1 MNNWKLRHSFTGNAT
16 SDVQTVNGYLADPAY
31 HLTTNFLLY
40 SNQFDSWIV
49 SGGTTVTSGQTG
61 YDGSSDAYQITK
73 DASGFRFVRQ
83 GLTSPTGVVTFSV
96 YMKAGTLTTATL
108 RLLSSPDA
116 RAKFDLNTGAEI
128 SSQNVLGTSSTN
140 MGGGWWRYSMT
151 AEMTTMAEQVIYPDD
166 IAATNAG
173 YIYIQDAQLEEGT
186 QATTYV
192 ETTTEPVTL
201 PDTFNVT
208 VVPDGKEY
216 AAPLFIPRTNL
227 LLQSNQFDTDW
238 FNYNSTESAGESGYD
253 GGSDAW
259 LLSKTGASGLLQQY
273 IDADGLQTYS
283 IYAKAGSLSFL
294 MLRYKNTSGQ
304 YYGTYFD
311 LANGQVETE
320 TAQIIESKITTVGG
334 GWYRCSITFNQ
345 ALEIVF
351 AYPAD
356 SDGGIGNAVTGDI
369 YIQDAQLQTGSV
381 ATEYIP
387 TNGSQVTRDWS
398 AFGRVQNQVPGICNG
413 THTHTGAAS
422 GSGIAATTIT
432 GSGSGATF
440 AYDFDTL
447 GVLTTL
453 TADGAG
459 SGYKVGDKLSIDTTE
474 GHTIEFRLVEGSNAA
489 TVSVSMGAAKP
500 NKPIPF
506 PVSKMRVEG
515 LTDRT
520 VLFMDERSRY
530 VFPKPTPYLLDTY
543 EGAAAA
549 YSLRRLRSS
558 YTGPAVRVRRNSNN
572 DELDIY
578 FNGDG
583 SLDTA
588 TLEAFCAGTDGFVK
602 VWYDQG
608 QGGNDAEQ
616 TSTAS
621 QPQIVSSGSVVTEN
635 GLPAVEFDGANDH
648 LQNSSVPTGTIF
660 TADAENTIVAVMYQ
674 DGAKTDNVLL
684 SNNSTTDIF
693 TVWATQ
699 GTSNNLIYD
708 VGNSGNNRLLYSY
721 GGATTFEDVQNLLFW
736 SSSATLQQIC
746 VNGTQLASG
755 TAPDTITLS
764 STILRIG
771 SRYSTYFM
779 GSIQEL
785 IVYPSDESS
794 NRTGIETNINE
805 HYGIYE
811 FSGLLDDYSGAAAAY
826 SLRRLS
832 STYTG
837 PAIRVVKH
845 DVGYPEMDIPFEDD
859 GTLSVVLLEAFADGY
874 DATVKVWYDQSGGSN
889 DAEQSTLASQP
900 KIVDAGTVIYE
911 NGLPALEF
919 DGASNYM
926 KSQDYIVE
934 LSQNPASVFSV
945 SQTSTLSNSNY
956 LLSEGDNVSPYSS
969 QFILGGGGSV
979 GGTDILWVN
988 GTTLGTMTTGQVLT
1002 GFDWDQTNATAFIDG
1017 SQSGISK
1024 VVTVNTEASLYS
1036 YIGSR
1041 ADGTTNFFTGKIQEL
1056 ITYKSDQSSNREGIE
1071 DNINEHYGIYP

>member
-31 HLTTNFLLY
+31 HLTTN
-40 SNQFDSWIV
+40 
-49 SGGTTVTSGQTG
+49 
-61 YDGSSDAYQITK
+61 
-73 DASGFRFVRQ
+73 
-83 GLTSPTGVVTFSV
+83 
-96 YMKAGTLTTATL
+96 
-108 RLLSSPDA
+108 
-116 RAKFDLNTGAEI
+116 
-128 SSQNVLGTSSTN
+128 
-140 MGGGWWRYSMT
+140 
-151 AEMTTMAEQVIYPDD
+151 
-166 IAATNAG
+166 
-173 YIYIQDAQLEEGT
+173 
-186 QATTYV
+186 
-192 ETTTEPVTL
+192 
-201 PDTFNVT
+201 
-208 VVPDGKEY
+208 
-216 AAPLFIPRTNL
+216 L
-227 LLQSNQFDTDW
+227 LLQSNQFDTNW

-253 GGSDAW
+253 AGSDAW

-345 ALEIVF
+345 PLEIVF
-351 AYPAD
+351 VYPAD

-369 YIQDAQLQTGSV
+369 YIQDAQLEEGTQATTYVETTTEPVTLPDTFNVTVVPDGKEYAAPLFIPRTNLILQSNQFDTTWSNYNSTDTGGQSGYDGSDDAWLIEKTGGAGLMQQSISASGLHTFSVYAKQGTVNGVRVQIGAGTNRYTFFDLNAGTIGTSNAISNTIESMGNGWYRCAVTADEAAISLLRIYVTDGEDTSGTTGSIYIQDAQFETGSV

-387 TNGSQVTRDWS
+387 TTTAAVTRDWS

-520 VLFMDERSRY
+520 VLFMDERSQY

-549 YSLRRLRSS
+549 YSLRRLRSA
-558 YTGPAVRVRRNSNN
+558 YTGPAVRVRRASNN

-578 FNGDG
+578 FNRDG

-635 GLPAVEFDGANDH
+635 GKPAVYFDGANDQFQ
-648 LQNSSVPTGTIF
+648 LSYPDLYGQSVLDAYIAYATNDNSYVLFSNRPTEFKYSLLVEDGSSSTLLVSNYGTPDLFVNGNQYAI
-660 TADAENTIVAVMYQ
+660 NY
-674 DGAKTDNVLL
+674 G
-684 SNNSTTDIF
+684 TTTRDELHTELVRDQMILE
-693 TVWATQ
+693 VHQ
-699 GTSNNLIYD
+699 
-708 VGNSGNNRLLYSY
+708 
-721 GGATTFEDVQNLLFW
+721 GATTSNW
-736 SSSATLQQIC
+736 SDFGFSNYGARELNGNVSEIILYNSDQSA
-746 VNGTQLASG
+746 
-755 TAPDTITLS
+755 
-764 STILRIG
+764 
-771 SRYSTYFM
+771 
-779 GSIQEL
+779 
-785 IVYPSDESS
+785 
-794 NRTGIETNINE
+794 NRQGIEDNINE

-874 DATVKVWYDQSGGSN
+874 DATVKVWYDQSGSGA
-889 DAEQSTLASQP
+889 DLEQGTIARQGVIVSSGTVL
-900 KIVDAGTVIYE
+900 VDAD
-911 NGLPALEF
+911 GLPYVNTLESTYDNPVQINQPF
-919 DGASNYM
+919 TAFAAAQFGAGYRRLM
-926 KSQDYIVE
+926 
-934 LSQNPASVFSV
+934 
-945 SQTSTLSNSNY
+945 
-956 LLSEGDNVSPYSS
+956 
-969 QFILGGGGSV
+969 LGGVLWSPDLTNNRFNAGLNMT
-979 GGTDILWVN
+979 GTNALNFANKELYGILAN
-988 GTTLGTMTTGQVLT
+988 GTSSEMRYNGTSDATGNV
-1002 GFDWDQTNATAFIDG
+1002 GTNAISTTTTIF
-1017 SQSGISK
+1017 SQAAPSNAGPERAYEMVIFSG
-1024 VVTVNTEASLYS
+1024 
-1036 YIGSR
+1036 
-1041 ADGTTNFFTGKIQEL
+1041 
-1056 ITYKSDQSSNREGIE
+1056 DQSANFAGIE
-1071 DNINEHYGIYP
+1071 SNMNDFYSIYP